1 MSAQT
6 NRQVQAYFAY
16 DSKKSGG
23 VTISHLRFGH
33 EPIRSTYYVKQADF
47 VACHNEAYLY
57 KYEMVQDVKP
67 GGFFLLNCTW
77 SDDELEEKLESP
89 KSSIYSYI
97 HRAHKEG
104 KIVKVPRKKKEKK
117 NVLQGVVHIQSTFN
131 NTIVTSTDTQGNAIA
146 WATAGASGFKGAR
159 KGTPFAAQSAAE
171 MVAKKS
177 IDQGMKKVEVHI
189 KGPGS
194 GRETAIRAIQA
205 AGLEITLIKDVTP
218 IPHNGCRP
226 PKKRRV

>member
-1 MSAQT
+1 MA
-6 NRQVQAYFAY
+6 R
-16 DSKKSGG
+16 
-23 VTISHLRFGH
+23 
-33 EPIRSTYYVKQADF
+33 
-47 VACHNEAYLY
+47 
-57 KYEMVQDVKP
+57 
-67 GGFFLLNCTW
+67 
-77 SDDELEEKLESP
+77 P
-89 KSSIYSYI
+89 KTT
-97 HRAHKEG
+97 
-104 KIVKVPRKKKEKK
+104 KKKEKK

-171 MVAKKS
+171 QVAKKS
-177 IDQGMKKVEVHI
+177 IDQGMKKVEVYI

-226 PKKRRV
+226 PKKRRVQLLTKERKKEITMSKYTGARNKLFRNFGVKD